1 MLIFSCV
8 SSNNFSLFPFSF
20 LFSNG
25 NNEKK
30 MTLTCKIDMIQ
41 NCDATATVVTH
52 EVISN
57 SDITENGV
65 K

>member
-1 MLIFSCV
+1 MV
-8 SSNNFSLFPFSF
+8 TMK
-20 LFSNG
+20 
-25 NNEKK
+25 KK